1 MPRRSPSPSRL
12 RRISTLLC
20 VAVGAGLFLLG
31 GASLYVELAGVGR
44 IVARAEAPE
53 VKVALIFGAGL
64 GAQDAPSP
72 VLAERLDTG
81 IWLYQHHKV
90 KKLLLTGNSEPHHD
104 EVGVMARYV
113 QDRGVPAGALLLDP
127 KGVSTFESCRRA
139 HALFHLERVVLVTQR
154 FHLPRALF
162 LARAVGLK
170 AQGVA
175 ADQMRESAPFVM
187 RELFS
192 RPWALIQAWTQA

>member
-1 MPRRSPSPSRL
+1 
-12 RRISTLLC
+12 
-20 VAVGAGLFLLG
+20 VALGAGLLVLAS
-31 GASLYVELAGVGR
+31 ASLYVELKGAAR
-44 IVARAEAPE
+44 IVPRAQAPK
-53 VKVALIFGAGL
+53 VKVALVFGAGL
-64 GAQDAPSP
+64 GGQGEPST

-81 IWLYQHHKV
+81 IWLYRNHKV
-90 KKLLLTGNSEPHHD
+90 DKLLLTGNSEPYHD

-113 QDRGVPAGALLLDP
+113 RDRGVPASALLLDP

-139 HALFHLERVVLVTQR
+139 RALFHLDRAVLVTQR

-162 LARAVGLK
+162 LAHAVGID

-175 ADQMRESAPFVM
+175 ADQLRESAPFVL

-192 RPWALIQAWTQA
+192 RPWALIQAWTQT